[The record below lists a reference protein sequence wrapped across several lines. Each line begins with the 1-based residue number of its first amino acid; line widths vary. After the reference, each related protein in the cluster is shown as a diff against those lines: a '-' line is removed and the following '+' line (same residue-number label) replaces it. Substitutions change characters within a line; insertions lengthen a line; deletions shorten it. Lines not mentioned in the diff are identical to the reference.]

1 MRNSLKNSISAV
13 ALLAMGLVGAS
24 ASPALAREVNGV
36 TLPDS
41 ATVEGKTLTLNGMG
55 TRKKLFIKVYVAGL
69 YVEKASKD
77 AQALAT
83 SDQLKRVRMVLV
95 RDLGRDKI
103 VDAIENGVKK
113 NMPSQLTALRARLD
127 QLFGVIPD
135 LKKGDEITITYEP
148 GKGTTLVS
156 TRGQITLPGKD
167 LGDALF
173 SVWLGQHPADDDLK
187 TALAGG

>member
-1 MRNSLKNSISAV
+1 VIAAV
-13 ALLAMGLVGAS
+13 ALLTIGAS
-24 ASPALAREVNGV
+24 APPAFAREVDGV
-36 TLPDS
+36 MLPDS
-41 ATVEGKTLTLNGMG
+41 AAVGGKALTLNGMG
-55 TRKKLFIKVYVAGL
+55 TRKKLFVKVYVAGL
-69 YVEKASKD
+69 YVERPSKD

-83 SDQLKRVRMVLV
+83 SDQMKRVRMVMV

-113 NMPSQLTALRARLD
+113 NMPSQLGALRARLD
-127 QLFGVIPD
+127 QLFDVVPD
-135 LKKGDEITITYEP
+135 LKRGDEISITYEP

-156 TRGQITLPGKD
+156 PRGQITLPGKD

-173 SVWLGQHPADDDLK
+173 SVWLGKEPADDNLR

>member
-1 MRNSLKNSISAV
+1 MAAV
-13 ALLAMGLVGAS
+13 TLFAVGLVGAS
-24 ASPALAREVNGV
+24 ASSALAREVNGV

-41 ATVEGKTLTLNGMG
+41 ATVEGKALTLNGMG
-55 TRKKLFIKVYVAGL
+55 TRKKLFVKVYVAGL

-83 SDQLKRVRMVLV
+83 SDQVKRVRMVLV

-113 NMPSQLTALRARLD
+113 NMPSQLTALRGRLD
-127 QLFGVIPD
+127 QLFGVVPD
-135 LKKGDEITITYEP
+135 LKKGDEISITYEP

-156 TRGQITLPGKD
+156 PRGQITLPGKD